1 MTKITDS
8 NQNQLSPLKRAFIA
22 LEQMQAKL
30 EALERKQH
38 EPIAVIGIGCRFP
51 GADGPEAFWRLLRD
65 GVDAI
70 TEVPPDR
77 WNIDQYYDPTPG
89 KLGKMYIRTGG
100 FIDQVDRFDADFFG
114 ISPREAMRMD
124 PQQRI
129 LMEVVWQALENSG
142 LVPPQ
147 LAGSTTGVF
156 IGISNNDYLKL
167 QYLNNE
173 IPEAYHGIGNAFSIA
188 ANRISYWF
196 DFHGPSVAVD
206 TACSSSLVAV
216 HLAVQSLRAGESNLA
231 VAGGVN
237 LILTPEANLIFSHA
251 RMMSLEGRCK
261 TFDASADGYVR
272 GEGCGVVILKR
283 LSDALNDGDRIL
295 AVIRGSAVNQDGKSN
310 GITAPNGL
318 AQQQV
323 IRVALRDA
331 KVAPEQ
337 IGYVEAHGTGTILG
351 DPIEVQSLGAV
362 MKDRPKSKPCFMG
375 SVKTNI
381 GHLESAAGIAGLI
394 KVILSLYH
402 EEIPPHLHFK
412 QINPH
417 IPIDELPLQ
426 IPTERRPWKSGD
438 EKRFAGVSSFGFGG
452 TNAHIVL
459 EEAPKR
465 KSIVNEID
473 RPLHI
478 LTVSAKNEQA
488 LNDYVK
494 IYAEQLASLSS
505 ASLADICF
513 SANRGRSH
521 FAHRLSVLAENVQQL
536 QERLSALAQ
545 GKPVYEA
552 MRGSG
557 RANKRAKI
565 AFLFTGQGS
574 QYAGMG
580 RVLYETQPTFK
591 KALDRCSQILN
602 SYLEKPLLSVL
613 FPTDENSELIHET
626 AYTQPA
632 LFAIEYAL
640 AQLWRSWGIEPDYL
654 IGHSVGEYV
663 AACIANVFS
672 LEDGLKLIAT
682 RGKLMSTLP
691 HDGDMAVIFADQST
705 AAKAIESYR
714 KEISIA
720 GINGPNNIVI
730 SGKKTAITTIVEKLQ
745 SEGIE
750 CRALK
755 VSHAFHSPL
764 MEPILDEFETVA
776 SEVRYQSPALPLIS
790 NVTGKIVDASAIADA
805 SYWRRHIREAVQFYA
820 GMKTLAEQGCEIF
833 IEPGPNPVLIGMG
846 RRCLPDANALWLPS
860 LKQGQNDWQVL
871 LNGLGQLYVNGIEV
885 DWAGFDRDYHRQLV
899 PLPNYP
905 FQRERYWVEGSIS
918 GRPLLRAT
926 APDQGTAE
934 DVEFHADTTPSETQV
949 VQTDSPLTREA
960 ILNAEPEQRLNLL
973 QSYLKKELAQVMG
986 LNVNRIDINQP
997 VNYLGLDSIMAIEL
1011 KNKIEKQLEVDYPIA
1026 SLLEAP
1032 NIVQISQQLLELMTA
1047 PASAAFRIVPAGEP
1061 SLEYPLSYGQR
1072 VLWLQHQVAPESVF
1086 NLLYAVRIRSRV
1098 NVPLLKQAF
1107 QILVDRHPALRTTF
1121 HAVKGEPVQ
1130 KVHADEE
1137 VSFQHIDASLW
1148 SQVELHQRIEQEIRK
1163 PFDLEHGPLF
1173 RISLFSKGEDEQIL
1187 LETIHHLV
1195 ADLWSQAIIA
1205 NEVGQ
1210 IYSSLVA
1217 NKTPELPPI
1226 EIQYSDYVRWHNA
1239 LLQSEEGERLWQY
1252 WQEKLAGE
1260 LPILNFPTDRP
1271 RPAVQ
1276 TFHGA
1281 SKSIQ
1286 LPSELTL
1293 RLKQISEQ
1301 NGATLYMTLLAAFH
1315 VLLHRYTG
1323 QDDIVVG
1330 TPTTGRSHNEL
1341 APLVGYFVNPL
1352 PIRADLSGNPQFV
1365 EFLSQIRG
1373 TVVGAIDHQNYPL
1386 GLLVEKL
1393 HPVRDT
1399 SRTPLFQVMFV
1410 FQRAH
1415 LLYEEGLSSFAVA
1428 TEATRMNLAGL
1439 PMEAYELEEWL
1450 SPFDFT
1456 LMIAEAR
1463 HHVAASFTYNTDLF
1477 DSATI
1482 DRLLL
1487 QFLTLLESIATDPQ
1501 QRIGSLAML
1510 PAEQL
1515 DQLLGRFSGSIHEFP
1530 SDRCIHE
1537 LFEQRVAQQPD
1548 AIAATFED
1556 QQLSYRELNERAN
1569 QLAHYLQKLGAGPEI
1584 VVAICLERSLEMI
1597 IAMWAVLK
1605 AGAAYLPLDPVYPSE
1620 RLKFMLED
1628 SGAPLLISR
1637 SDLGIHISTEKQQTL
1652 YLDEKEKEIGSESR
1666 ENPISSALPEN
1677 LAYVIYTSGSTGTP
1691 KGTLIQHQSL
1701 CNFAT
1706 AHVRALGVDSFSRW
1720 LQFASFSFD
1729 ASVSEIFTAFTAG
1742 GTLCLAKRETILATP
1757 SLIQFI
1763 NDQRI
1768 TVAILPPSVL
1778 AILPPERVP
1787 GLNIVIS
1794 AGENLPADV
1803 VARWNQG
1810 RKFFNGYGP
1819 TEATVGP
1826 TIYQVE
1832 HVPEGTT
1839 TIPIGK
1845 PLNNIKAYVL
1855 DRYLNPVP
1863 IGVHGELHLGGV
1875 CLARGYHH
1883 RPDLTAEKFIPD
1895 PFSSVPGARLYK
1907 TGDLTRHRSDGNLE
1921 FLGRVDF
1928 QVKIRGFRIELEE
1941 IESRLKKH
1949 PAVESAV
1956 VVARSDRSGDPHLI
1970 AYILQNHQPIP
1981 VAEELRN
1988 FLRQQLPDY
1997 MVPAHFVTLR
2007 SWPLTQSGKIDRK
2020 ALPDPVE
2027 MRSPSAATLVKPRT
2041 EIETLLANIWQEV
2054 LKLDKIGIHDN
2065 FFDLGGHSLA
2075 MAKVH
2080 SRLCEELNRE
2090 ISIVELF
2097 KYPTIYSLGQFL
2109 QQQDDQTP
2117 KFQQQQQRASRQRD
2131 ALEAQRERLKRA
2143 AVRPNNR

>member
-1 MTKITDS
+1 MTKIADS

-30 EALERKQH
+30 DALERKQH

-77 WNIDQYYDPTPG
+77 WNIDEYYDPTPG

-142 LVPPQ
+142 LVPPH

-167 QYLNNE
+167 QYFNNE

-188 ANRISYWF
+188 ANRISYWY

-216 HLAVQSLRAGESNLA
+216 HLAVQSLRAGESDLA

-237 LILTPEANLIFSHA
+237 LILTPDANLIFSHA

-261 TFDASADGYVR
+261 TFDAAADGYVR

-283 LSDALNDGDRIL
+283 LSDALNEGDRVL
-295 AVIRGSAVNQDGKSN
+295 AVIRGSAVNQDGRSN

-323 IRVALRDA
+323 IRAALRDA

-362 MKDRPKSKPCFMG
+362 MKDRPKSKPCFIG

-402 EEIPPHLHFK
+402 EEIPSHLHFK

-426 IPTERRPWKSGD
+426 IPIERRPWKSVD
-438 EKRFAGVSSFGFGG
+438 EKRFAAVSSFGFGG

-465 KSIVNEID
+465 KSIDNEID

-478 LTVSAKNEQA
+478 LTVSAKDEQA
-488 LNDYVK
+488 LNNYVK
-494 IYAEQLASLSS
+494 LYSEHLANRGS

-536 QERLSALAQ
+536 QERLLALAQ
-545 GKPVYEA
+545 GKPVYES
-552 MRGSG
+552 MMGMG
-557 RANKRAKI
+557 RANKLAKI

-580 RVLYETQPTFK
+580 RLLYETQPTFK
-591 KALDRCSQILN
+591 KALDRCGQILN

-613 FPTDENSELIHET
+613 FPTDENPELIHET

-720 GINGPNNIVI
+720 GVNGPNNIVI
-730 SGKKTAITTIVEKLQ
+730 SGKKTAIKTIVEKLQ

-776 SEVRYQSPALPLIS
+776 SEVRYQSPAIPLIS

-820 GMKTLAEQGCEIF
+820 GTKTLADEGCEIF

-926 APDQGTAE
+926 APEQVAAE
-934 DVEFHADTTPSETQV
+934 DVEFQADTTPPEAPV
-949 VQTDSPLTREA
+949 VQTESPLTREA

-973 QSYLKKELAQVMG
+973 QSYLKKELGQVMG
-986 LNVNRIDINQP
+986 LNINRIDINQP

-1011 KNKIEKQLEVDYPIA
+1011 KNKIEKQLAVDYPIT

-1047 PASAAFRIVPAGEP
+1047 PASAAVRIVPAGEP

-1072 VLWLQHQVAPESVF
+1072 ALWLQHQVAPESVF
-1086 NLLYAVRIRSRV
+1086 NLLYAVRIRARV

-1107 QILVDRHPALRTTF
+1107 QILVDRHPTLQTTF

-1130 KVHADEE
+1130 KVHTHSE
-1137 VSFQHIDASLW
+1137 VSFQHVDASSW
-1148 SQVELHQRIEQEIRK
+1148 SQAELHQRLEQEIRK

-1173 RISLFSKGEDEQIL
+1173 RISLFSKAEDEHIL

-1352 PIRADLSGNPQFV
+1352 PIRADLSGNQRFA

-1487 QFLTLLESIATDPQ
+1487 QFLTLLESIAIDPQ
-1501 QRIGSLAML
+1501 QRIGSLAIL

-1548 AIAATFED
+1548 AIAVTFED
-1556 QQLSYRELNERAN
+1556 QQLSYRDLNERAN
-1569 QLAHYLQKLGAGPEI
+1569 QLAHYLQKAGVKPETI
-1584 VVAICLERSLEMI
+1584 VAICVDRSIQMLV
-1597 IAMWAVLK
+1597 AMLGVLK
-1605 AGAAYLPLDPVYPSE
+1605 AGGAYVPLDPVYPVD
-1620 RLKFMLED
+1620 RLKLMLAD
-1628 SGAPLLISR
+1628 SGAAVLI
-1637 SDLGIHISTEKQQTL
+1637 TQQNLNLNLAGEGVRVIDIDT
-1652 YLDEKEKEIGSESR
+1652 DWDNIGQESGD
-1666 ENPISSALPEN
+1666 NPVSGALPEN
-1677 LAYVIYTSGSTGTP
+1677 LAYMIYTSGSTGTP
-1691 KGTLIQHQSL
+1691 KGTLLQHRGL

-1706 AHVRALGVDSFSRW
+1706 AHVRALGVTAGSRW
-1720 LQFASFSFD
+1720 LQFASISFD
-1729 ASVSEIFTAFTAG
+1729 ASVSEIFTALMAG
-1742 GTLCLAKRETILATP
+1742 GSLFLTRRETILTP
-1757 SLIQFI
+1757 TKLTELLITHQI
-1763 NDQRI
+1763 N
-1768 TVAILPPSVL
+1768 TAILPPAVL
-1778 AILPPERVP
+1778 LILSEEKLP
-1787 GLNIVIS
+1787 GLQTVIS
-1794 AGENLPADV
+1794 AGESLPPEV
-1803 VARWNQG
+1803 VAKWSKG
-1810 RKFFNGYGP
+1810 RNFFNGYGP
-1819 TEATVGP
+1819 TETTVGP
-1826 TIYQVE
+1826 TIYRVE
-1832 HVPEGTT
+1832 QLTENDTI
-1839 TIPIGK
+1839 IPIGR
-1845 PLNNIKAYVL
+1845 PLDNVKVYIL
-1855 DRYLNPVP
+1855 DRELNPVP
-1863 IGVHGELHLGGV
+1863 LGVAGELCIGGV

-1883 RPDLTAEKFIPD
+1883 RPDLTADKFIPD
-1895 PFSSVPGARLYK
+1895 PFSSIPGSRLYR
-1907 TGDLTRHRSDGNLE
+1907 TGDLARFRADGNII
-1921 FLGRVDF
+1921 FLGRIDF

-1941 IESRLKKH
+1941 IEASLKKH
-1949 PAVESAV
+1949 PAVEAAI
-1956 VVARSDRSGDPHLI
+1956 VAAKKDKSGENRLV
-1970 AYILQNHQPIP
+1970 AYFSHDHQPAP
-1981 VAEELRN
+1981 AADELRN
-1988 FLRQQLPDY
+1988 FLKATLPDY
-1997 MVPAHFVTLR
+1997 MVPSYFVPME
-2007 SWPLTQSGKIDRK
+2007 SFPLTPSGKIDRK
-2020 ALPDPVE
+2020 ALPEPQDW
-2027 MRSPSAATLVKPRT
+2027 RSASDSSYVKPRT
-2041 EIETLLANIWQEV
+2041 EAEAMIASIWQEV
-2054 LKLDKIGIHDN
+2054 LKLEKIGIHDN
-2065 FFDLGGHSLA
+2065 FFDLGGHSLS

-2080 SRLCEELNRE
+2080 SKLCEQMQRD

-2097 KYPTIYSLGQFL
+2097 KYPTIHGLSQFL
-2109 QQQDDQTP
+2109 QHEQDAKP
-2117 KFQQQQQRASRQRD
+2117 IFEEKQQRASRQRE
-2131 ALEAQRERLKRA
+2131 ALEARRDKMRSR
-2143 AVRPNNR
+2143 RPN